1 MVRSVPFEA
10 VVSPGLHG
18 NFRFKVSELSL
29 CGKETFKTR
38 MHSNRM
44 RTGRSLTVCRGCF
57 LPGGVCLPPGGA
69 SFLGGVLSP
78 RGVPP
83 SCGGVLPSQGVVSQH
98 ALRQTPP
105 VKRITHTS
113 KNISLATTSLRPV
126 MIVDYNKKALQSEVQ
141 QTVSQVNNFEH
152 VSGRHVGR
160 VGVVK

>member
-18 NFRFKVSELSL
+18 NFRFKVSGLSL

-44 RTGRSLTVCRGCF
+44 RTGHSLTVCRGV
-57 LPGGVCLPPGGA
+57 LPSGGVCLPPGGVCSLPGGCFFPRGDA
-69 SFLGGVLSP
+69 SFP
-78 RGVPP
+78 
-83 SCGGVLPSQGVVSQH
+83 GVVSQH

-160 VGVVK
+160 VG